1 MGVHCGARE
10 GIHHEQGHH
19 RYRRRTRSGHPS
31 SEVRF
36 PVGSDDVNPTVRDHG
51 WTQELNE
58 LLTLLT
64 RLVSLEP
71 QQDDLLAFILAGPLI
86 TVSELTAAGVTWPTH
101 EKDRAAIQPRGPLL
115 AWTLAF

>member
-1 MGVHCGARE
+1 VTRE
-10 GIHHEQGHH
+10 AVDYEVGG
-19 RYRRRTRSGHPS
+19 RNVLKSWVDYRAKEPAGKRTWPL
-31 SEVRF
+31 
-36 PVGSDDVNPTVRDHG
+36 DDVNPTVWEHG

-101 EKDRAAIQPRGPLL
+101 DKDRKPRYSQGDL
-115 AWTLAF
+115 F